1 MKFCKLLRS
10 QADYS
15 MPEWRN
21 KFLSYKDL
29 KKRLKSLSSPDCFA
43 KRDQHP
49 KSFLR
54 DGGGKL
60 RKAAAPAPEHC
71 ASASPE
77 VDEFIN
83 LLNVELEK
91 FNNFYLEKEE
101 DFVIRLQDLKE
112 HVEHV
117 RSKCSQKDMS
127 ACEDCAKEIDEVR
140 RAIVAFHGEMVL
152 LKNYS
157 LLNYI
162 GLVKILKKH
171 DKIRGSLLRSPYITN
186 VLRQPFYTTELLS
199 RLVNE
204 CEQRLL
210 VVFPAPGAAQSPS
223 SDAIGDRRSAGVT
236 LKTVASHLRG
246 SANLAAALPE
256 HELIDSI
263 YRSAMVALD
272 ALDDIQHKSRT
283 PQIPIP
289 GKRDRDSKSEE
300 AGSSDVDDS
309 DAEVGPFNSA
319 VEGGSPQLLK
329 RQRTSED
336 AGVGETGLDVKDE
349 LEKVVSGE
357 YAEKEKSIEKDEPAT
372 GSRDTEATRL

>member
-1 MKFCKLLRS
+1 MDALLV
-10 QADYS
+10 A
-15 MPEWRN
+15 E
-21 KFLSYKDL
+21 KD
-29 KKRLKSLSSPDCFA
+29 R
-43 KRDQHP
+43 HP
-49 KSFLR
+49 KFFLR

-60 RKAAAPAPEHC
+60 RKVAAPAPERC
-71 ASASPE
+71 ASASLE

-83 LLNVELEK
+83 LLNVELAK
-91 FNNFYLEKEE
+91 FNNFFLEKEE
-101 DFVIRLQDLKE
+101 DFVIRFQDLKE

-127 ACEDCAKEIDEVR
+127 ACEDCAKEIDEVQ

-152 LKNYS
+152 PRDLPFSAGSCTVLLENYS

-171 DKIRGSLLRSPYITN
+171 DKMRGSLLRSPYISN

-199 RLVNE
+199 RLINE
-204 CEQRLL
+204 CEQWLL
-210 VVFPAPGAAQSPS
+210 IVFPAPELAQPPS
-223 SDAIGDRRSAGVT
+223 LDATGDRRSAGVT
-236 LKTVASHLRG
+236 LKRVASHLRG
-246 SANLAAALPE
+246 SANLASALPE
-256 HELIDSI
+256 HELVDSI
-263 YRSAMVALD
+263 YRSAMAALS
-272 ALDDIQHKSRT
+272 ALHDIQHKSRT

-289 GKRDRDSKSEE
+289 GKRDRDSMSEE

-309 DAEVGPFNSA
+309 DAEVGPFNSL

-336 AGVGETGLDVKDE
+336 AGVGETGLDFEDE

-357 YAEKEKSIEKDEPAT
+357 DAEKEKPTENSEPAT
-372 GSRDTEATRL
+372 GSGDTEATRL